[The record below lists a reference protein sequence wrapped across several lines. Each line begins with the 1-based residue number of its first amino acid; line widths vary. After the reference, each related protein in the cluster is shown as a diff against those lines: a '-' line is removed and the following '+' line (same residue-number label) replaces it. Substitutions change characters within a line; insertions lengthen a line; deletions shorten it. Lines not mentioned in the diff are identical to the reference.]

1 MSALERYGVL
11 GIVVVLLIAAFV
23 WYQRT
28 ADKFREERRGDI
40 KQLRIDVREAEK
52 DRDEWRDRYYVLR
65 DTGKTSDPPGEEG
78 TA

>member
-11 GIVVVLLIAAFV
+11 GVVAGLLIAAFI

-40 KQLRIDVREAEK
+40 RQLRLDLRDMEK
-52 DRDEWRDRYYVLR
+52 DRDGWRDKYYVLR
-65 DTGKTSDPPGEEG
+65 DTGKTTD
-78 TA
+78 TADDGGKG